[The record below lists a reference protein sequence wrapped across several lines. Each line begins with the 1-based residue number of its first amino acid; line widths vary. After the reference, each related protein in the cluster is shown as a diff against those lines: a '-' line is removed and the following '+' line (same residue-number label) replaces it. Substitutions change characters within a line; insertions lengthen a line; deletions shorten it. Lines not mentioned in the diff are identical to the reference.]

1 MKKILICICTYKRN
15 DSLVKCLKSINN
27 LILKN
32 HFELNILIVDN
43 TINFNSENEINKLKK
58 NLIYQY
64 CISMKKKEV

>member
-1 MKKILICICTYKRN
+1 MKKILIIFVHINT
-15 DSLVKCLKSINN
+15 SLVKCLKSINN

-58 NLIYQY
+58 SLIYQ
-64 CISMKKKEV
+64 CAFQ